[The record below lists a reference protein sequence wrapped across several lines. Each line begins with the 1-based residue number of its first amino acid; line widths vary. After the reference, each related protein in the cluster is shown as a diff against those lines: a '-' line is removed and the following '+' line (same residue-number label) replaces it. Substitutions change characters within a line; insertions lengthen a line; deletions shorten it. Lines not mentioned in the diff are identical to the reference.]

1 MLLNAAILSES
12 QIFLFTMHITR
23 NKILAGIAGIAVL
36 VVAGIVFW
44 WMRRRKPTAGSAP

>member
-1 MLLNAAILSES
+1 MLLNGAVLAES

-44 WMRRRKPTAGSAP
+44 WMRRRKPTTGSAP